1 MISEPQERRQHIDN
15 IDNEITRLF
24 TQRMA
29 LVSEMALYKRQNNLP
44 ILDTARER
52 EIIARVTQKQSA
64 QIAGYT
70 KVLFNTIFDLSRSYQ
85 SMELP
90 LDDAIISEIGTSLSQ
105 TPPLFPASAVVA
117 CQGLEGANSQLACER
132 LFARPNIMYFNSFE
146 AVLAAV
152 DQGLCQYGI
161 LPIENSLQGSVNDVY
176 DLMKKYKFYIAR
188 SVKINI
194 SHALLAPAGVKLANI
209 REILSHEQALGQCSE
224 FLKNLK
230 NIKITPVENTAM
242 AAKTVAAW
250 HRDDVAAISSKA
262 CAELYGLEILS
273 EDIQNNAN
281 NYTRFV
287 CISKTME
294 IYAGANKI
302 SLMFTIPHRPGSLYG
317 LISCFS
323 ALGVNMTKLESRPIP
338 GSDFEF
344 MFYLDLQA
352 SVLSDEILNLI
363 CQLAK
368 TPQPFAFLGNYAEI

>member
-273 EDIQNNAN
+273 EDIQNHAN